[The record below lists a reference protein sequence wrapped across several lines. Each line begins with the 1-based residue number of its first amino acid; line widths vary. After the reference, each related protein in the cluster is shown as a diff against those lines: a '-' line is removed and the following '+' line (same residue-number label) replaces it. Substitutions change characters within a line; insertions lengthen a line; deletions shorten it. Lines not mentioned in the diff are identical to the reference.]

1 MVPPT
6 ILRFSTQTPKLMRFL
21 FRLITRTDHV
31 YVVSYPNG
39 TVLACMRKLTD
50 AVEYQES
57 CANHGTAV
65 LIQKVQLL

>member
-1 MVPPT
+1 
-6 ILRFSTQTPKLMRFL
+6 MRFL

-57 CANHGTAV
+57 CPNHGTAV